1 MQKNQNL
8 GSSVRA
14 SRPFY
19 FLQFQALTFKHCSSF
34 SCPNTFLFD
43 LPSSLFITE
52 DTVRFQNHFLK
63 TYGRMPRSSRLLN
76 CFWILC
82 GRFQAINIFGKA
94 LLTVSMLAMF
104 WFQFLRHWVEW
115 IFHSIWWVGRFYRS
129 PFANIL
135 KLFQSI
141 LRSLATRKVYKWST
155 SWTLGVN
162 HIHQGFLLFFWSSS
176 LCMLCLFRDAMFSV
190 YSDLYYPII
199 SRLIKKHWIQ
209 IILFW
214 NGQYS
219 ILNQENSRRFV
230 TIKACHYGLR
240 HKFFYSW
247 ILGGRELKSSTVTTR
262 HITTSQN

>member
-8 GSSVRA
+8 GSSLRA

-63 TYGRMPRSSRLLN
+63 NYGRMPRSSRLLN

-94 LLTVSMLAMF
+94 LLTVSMLAML
-104 WFQFLRHWVEW
+104 WFQFLRHLVEW

-162 HIHQGFLLFFWSSS
+162 HTHQGFLLFFWSSS
-176 LCMLCLFRDAMFSV
+176 LCMLCLSWRHVFRLLRSTLSNHLQTNKETLN
-190 YSDLYYPII
+190 SDHPVL
-199 SRLIKKHWIQ
+199 KCT
-209 IILFW
+209 
-214 NGQYS
+214 
-219 ILNQENSRRFV
+219 V
-230 TIKACHYGLR
+230 
-240 HKFFYSW
+240 FYFKP
-247 ILGGRELKSSTVTTR
+247 RK
-262 HITTSQN
+262 Q